1 VGVRRRYG
9 PEPRFRG
16 RRGLTAI
23 GDFLGAIGR
32 GVGGLVGG
40 SIHALSVAFDTI
52 VGTLQALL
60 PGPLF
65 PVVMVGGGL
74 LAIWLLRKAV
84 L

>member
-1 VGVRRRYG
+1 VTDFVGGV
-9 PEPRFRG
+9 
-16 RRGLTAI
+16 AH
-23 GDFLGAIGR
+23 

-40 SIHALSVAFDTI
+40 SIHALSVAFDSI

-65 PVVMVGGGL
+65 PVVMVGSGV